1 MEEHKMNQIIE
12 KQQGRSRAIFG
23 IVLLLLGVALI
34 ANQFNIIPF
43 QIRNY
48 IFTWQAI
55 LIVIGVVML
64 TRKENTITGYIL
76 IGIGTFFLIPR
87 FVDLP
92 FEYRGLFWP
101 VFLVIMG
108 ILLIFRST
116 SIFGGD
122 VIEKGFSDD
131 YIDDVNVF
139 GGHNRKINSMSF
151 RGGKIT
157 SAFGGGTYDL
167 TSAQLAPGVNILDQV
182 TIFGGSKLIVP
193 NDWDIKIEV
202 VAIFGGFS
210 DKRGKLPIQT
220 SVSEKKL
227 VIKGVAIFGG
237 GEIISY

>member
-1 MEEHKMNQIIE
+1 MNQIIE
-12 KQQGRSRAIFG
+12 KKQGRSRAILG
-23 IVLLLLGVALI
+23 IVLLIIGCALI
-34 ANQFNIIPF
+34 ANQFNFIPF
-43 QIRNY
+43 HIRDY

-55 LIVIGVVML
+55 LILIGVIML
-64 TRKENTITGYIL
+64 TRKENTFTGYIL
-76 IGIGTFFLIPR
+76 IGVGAFFLIPH

-92 FEYRGLFWP
+92 FEYRGIIWP
-101 VFLVIMG
+101 VFIVLLGV
-108 ILLIFRST
+108 LLIFRST
-116 SIFGGD
+116 NIFGTGR
-122 VIEKGFSDD
+122 IERGFSDD
-131 YIDDVNVF
+131 YIDDLNIF
-139 GGHNRKINSMSF
+139 GGHDRKINSMSF

-167 TSAQLAPGVNILDQV
+167 TSAQLAPGVNVLDQV

-210 DKRGKLPIQT
+210 DKRGKLPVQT
-220 SVSEKKL
+220 SVSEKRL

>member
-1 MEEHKMNQIIE
+1 MNQIIE

-116 SIFGGD
+116 
-122 VIEKGFSDD
+122 
-131 YIDDVNVF
+131 
-139 GGHNRKINSMSF
+139 
-151 RGGKIT
+151 
-157 SAFGGGTYDL
+157 
-167 TSAQLAPGVNILDQV
+167 
-182 TIFGGSKLIVP
+182 
-193 NDWDIKIEV
+193 
-202 VAIFGGFS
+202 
-210 DKRGKLPIQT
+210 
-220 SVSEKKL
+220 
-227 VIKGVAIFGG
+227 
-237 GEIISY
+237 